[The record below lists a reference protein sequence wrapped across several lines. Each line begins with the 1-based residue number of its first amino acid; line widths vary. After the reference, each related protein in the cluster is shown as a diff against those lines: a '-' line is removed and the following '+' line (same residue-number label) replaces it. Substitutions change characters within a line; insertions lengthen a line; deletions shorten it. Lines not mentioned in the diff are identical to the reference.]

1 MKTNSREWKS
11 FFLSRGENSFF
22 ENEFYRCFW
31 EIFHEIDRSDQLFVA
46 RFICY
51 EFGVEKLA
59 RVKRFLALDDTT
71 CTNYYTS
78 LKSSRVLQCDSNT
91 QSYIPCFFAEHE
103 HSNCMYA

>member
-1 MKTNSREWKS
+1 MRRDINFFFFLIDFNFNLVDKVFRDYFLKTNSREWKS

-22 ENEFYRCFW
+22 ENEFYGCFW

-59 RVKRFLALDDTT
+59 RVKRFLA
-71 CTNYYTS
+71 
-78 LKSSRVLQCDSNT
+78 
-91 QSYIPCFFAEHE
+91 FG
-103 HSNCMYA
+103 